1 MMSWKDFLKSHVL
14 SWRRKVHSDY
24 GKMLHKFKNVLLKR
38 CLHSF
43 FNSTYSTFRFR
54 ARWTCLKL
62 VQYIVWIE
70 STFFFI
76 LYNSLLGPQFTCIS
90 AYKARSIVIRS
101 LILHVCSLS
110 SSPLHRIISVLKTQA
125 WIPYILWPLY
135 SILQLL
141 INLTHTSL
149 SDSGNVTSNVII
161 VRFLITR
168 RISITLFL

>member
-1 MMSWKDFLKSHVL
+1 MVRRPGSYAKVGFFRHYFTACEKKSDKNIISWYYITSYR
-14 SWRRKVHSDY
+14 SPWTTEPDY

-135 SILQLL
+135 SIAYF
-141 INLTHTSL
+141 NY
-149 SDSGNVTSNVII
+149 
-161 VRFLITR
+161 
-168 RISITLFL
+168 